1 MSHRIFYSNL
11 SVAYLW
17 RPYEVGGKS
26 DLPGGMSDMPGGM
39 SDLPSFLV
47 LVLLCRMTQYCVATS
62 GTRCFSGFSASVL
75 LATT

>member
-26 DLPGGMSDMPGGM
+26 DLPGGMSDLPGGMSDMPGGM

-47 LVLLCRMTQYCVATS
+47 LVLLCRMTQY
-62 GTRCFSGFSASVL
+62 
-75 LATT
+75 

>member
-1 MSHRIFYSNL
+1 MSHRLFYCNL

-17 RPYEVGGKS
+17 QPYEVGGKS

-47 LVLLCRMTQYCVATS
+47 LVLLRRRTQY
-62 GTRCFSGFSASVL
+62 
-75 LATT
+75 